1 MASSKKSNSSKR
13 RKASLQAGS
22 AKQLRLDRTRI
33 RIVNSFE
40 EADRLDR
47 EYWAR
52 QTPHARLRELERLRQ
67 LNYGYGGSKPTPRL
81 QRVFK
86 IAKLGER

>member
-1 MASSKKSNSSKR
+1 MASSKKSNSTR
-13 RKASLQAGS
+13 RHKASSPPRS
-22 AKQLRLDRTRI
+22 AKELRLDRTCV

-67 LNYGYGGSKPTPRL
+67 FYYGYGGSKPTPRF
-81 QRVFK
+81 QKVFK
-86 IAKLGER
+86 IVELGKS

>member
-1 MASSKKSNSSKR
+1 MASSKRSNPTRR
-13 RKASLQAGS
+13 RKASPHANH
-22 AKQLRLDRTRI
+22 AKELRLDRTCVR
-33 RIVNSFE
+33 VVSFE

-67 LNYGYGGSKPTPRL
+67 LNYGYGGGKHTPRF
-81 QRVFK
+81 QSVFK